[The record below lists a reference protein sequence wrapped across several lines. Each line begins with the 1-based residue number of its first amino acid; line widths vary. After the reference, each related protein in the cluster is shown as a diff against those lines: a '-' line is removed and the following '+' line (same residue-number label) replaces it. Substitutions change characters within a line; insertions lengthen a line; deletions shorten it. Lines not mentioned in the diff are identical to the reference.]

1 MCVNEALGKTL
12 NERQR
17 RKIDRPKVAAAV
29 LTVSMVALFAA
40 SSVFPA
46 LADNATTFSG
56 RAFAVSVTTPL
67 TGTVTFADTGQL
79 PSQGGEID
87 ATVLSVQTQQAQ
99 AEVLLS
105 VTMGFDQHAES
116 RAAVADVT
124 LLPGSPNQI
133 KVDFLQAHS
142 LATCTGV
149 SGDSEIAN
157 LQLGGQQIIVS
168 GQPNQT
174 VGVPGVLT
182 LVINEQRT
190 SSSGGTNSITV
201 NALDLTLVN
210 GIEVIVS
217 SAHSDI
223 TCGVTTTVTKDFMTG
238 GGFIIVNGAHA
249 NFGFVAGFKPGKST
263 LSGQLNYIDHSSG
276 KHVKSTSVTAYSG
289 SGACRTFSGPGT
301 LGGQSVDFTVNACD
315 HGSPG
320 RGSDTFGIQLSNGYS
335 PSGVLAGG
343 NIQLHT

>member
-1 MCVNEALGKTL
+1 MLDEM
-12 NERQR
+12 R
-17 RKIDRPKVAAAV
+17 RLKIDTSKAAFAI
-29 LTVSMVALFAA
+29 LTVSMMGLLAA

-46 LADNATTFSG
+46 LADSTTTTFSG
-56 RAFAVSVTTPL
+56 RAFAVSVTTSL
-67 TGTVTFADTGQL
+67 TGTVMFADTGQL
-79 PSQGGEID
+79 PPQGGEID
-87 ATVLSVQTQQAQ
+87 ATVLSVQTQPAQ

-124 LLPGSPNQI
+124 LFPGTPNQI
-133 KVDFLQAHS
+133 TADFLQAHS

-157 LQLGGQQIIVS
+157 LQLAGQQILVS

-174 VGVPGVLT
+174 VSVPGALT
-182 LVINEQRT
+182 LVINEQTT

-201 NALDLTLVN
+201 NALDLTLPN

-223 TCGVTTTVTKDFMTG
+223 TCGTLPPPNVTKDFMTG
-238 GGFIIVNGAHA
+238 GGFIIANGAHA
-249 NFGFVAGFKPGKST
+249 NFGFVAGFKPGKTT

-276 KHVKSTSVTAYSG
+276 SHVKSTSVTAYSG
-289 SGACRTFSGPGT
+289 SGVCRTFSGAVD
-301 LGGQSVDFTVNACD
+301 GQSVSFTVNACD
-315 HGSPG
+315 NADSG
-320 RGSDTFGIQLSNGYS
+320 RGSDTFGIQLSNGYRA
-335 PSGVLAGG
+335 SGVLAGG

>member
-1 MCVNEALGKTL
+1 MMG
-12 NERQR
+12 
-17 RKIDRPKVAAAV
+17 
-29 LTVSMVALFAA
+29 LFAA

-46 LADNATTFSG
+46 LADSATTFSG

-79 PSQGGEID
+79 PPQGGEID
-87 ATVLSVQTQQAQ
+87 ATVLSVQTQPAQ

-116 RAAVADVT
+116 TAAVADVT
-124 LLPGSPNQI
+124 LFPGTSNQI
-133 KVDFLQAHS
+133 TADFLQAHS

-157 LQLGGQQIIVS
+157 VQLASQNIIVS

-174 VGVPGVLT
+174 VSVPGVLT
-182 LVINEQRT
+182 LVINEQTT

-201 NALDLTLVN
+201 NAIDLTLID
-210 GIEVIVS
+210 GIQVIVS

-223 TCGVTTTVTKDFMTG
+223 TCGVNTTVSKDFMTG

-249 NFGFVAGFKPGKST
+249 NLGLVAGLKPG
-263 LSGQLNYIDHSSG
+263 
-276 KHVKSTSVTAYSG
+276 
-289 SGACRTFSGPGT
+289 
-301 LGGQSVDFTVNACD
+301 
-315 HGSPG
+315 
-320 RGSDTFGIQLSNGYS
+320 
-335 PSGVLAGG
+335 
-343 NIQLHT
+343 

>member
-1 MCVNEALGKTL
+1 MK
-12 NERQR
+12 ERQR
-17 RKIDRPKVAAAV
+17 LKVHTSKAAFAI
-29 LTVSMVALFAA
+29 LTVSMMALFAA
-40 SSVFPA
+40 FSVIPA
-46 LADNATTFSG
+46 FADNATTFSG

-124 LLPGSPNQI
+124 LLPGTPNQI
-133 KVDFLQAHS
+133 TADFLQAHS

-149 SGDSEIAN
+149 SGDSNIAN
-157 LQLGGQQIIVS
+157 LQLAGQQIIVS

-182 LVINEQRT
+182 LVIDEQTT
-190 SSSGGTNSITV
+190 SSSGGTKSITV

-210 GIEVIVS
+210 GIEIIVS

-223 TCGVTTTVTKDFMTG
+223 TCGVNTTVSKDFMTG

-263 LSGQLNYIDHSSG
+263 VSGQLNYIDHSSG
-276 KHVKSTSVTAYSG
+276 NHVKSTIVTAYSG

-301 LGGQSVDFTVNACD
+301 VDGRSVDFTVNACD
-315 HGSPG
+315 NGEPG
-320 RGSDTFGIQLSNGYS
+320 RGSDTFGIQLSNGYGAL
-335 PSGVLAGG
+335 GVLAGG

>member
-1 MCVNEALGKTL
+1 LK
-12 NERQR
+12 ERHR
-17 RKIDRPKVAAAV
+17 LKIDTSKVAVAI
-29 LTVSMVALFAA
+29 LTVSIMALFAA

-46 LADNATTFSG
+46 FADNATTFSG
-56 RAFAVSVTTPL
+56 RAFAVSVTTPP
-67 TGTVTFADTGQL
+67 TGTVTLADTGQL
-79 PSQGGEID
+79 PPQGGEID

-133 KVDFLQAHS
+133 KADFLQAHS

-149 SGDSEIAN
+149 SGDSEIVN
-157 LQLGGQQIIVS
+157 LQLAGQKITVS
-168 GQPNQT
+168 GQPNQA
-174 VGVPGVLT
+174 VSVPGVLT
-182 LVINEQRT
+182 LVINEQTT

-201 NALDLTLVN
+201 NALDLTLLS

-223 TCGVTTTVTKDFMTG
+223 TCGANTTVPKDFMTG

-249 NFGFVAGFKPGKST
+249 NFGFVAGFKPNKST
-263 LSGQLNYIDHSSG
+263 LSGQLNYMDHSSG
-276 KHVKSTSVTAYSG
+276 NRVKSTSVIAYSG

-301 LGGQSVDFTVNACD
+301 LNGQSIDFTVNACD
-315 HGSPG
+315 NSRTG

-335 PSGVLAGG
+335 ASGPLSGG

>member
-1 MCVNEALGKTL
+1 MLDEM
-12 NERQR
+12 QR
-17 RKIDRPKVAAAV
+17 LKIDTSKAAFAI
-29 LTVSMVALFAA
+29 LTVSMMGLLAA
-40 SSVFPA
+40 SSVLPA
-46 LADNATTFSG
+46 LADSTTTFSG

-67 TGTVTFADTGQL
+67 TGTVMFADTGQL
-79 PSQGGEID
+79 PPQGGEID
-87 ATVLSVQTQQAQ
+87 ATVLSVQTQPAQ

-124 LLPGSPNQI
+124 LLPGTPNQI
-133 KVDFLQAHS
+133 TADFLQAHS
-142 LATCTGV
+142 LAICTGV

-157 LQLGGQQIIVS
+157 LQLAGQQIIVS

-174 VGVPGVLT
+174 VSVPGVLT
-182 LVINEQRT
+182 LVINEQTT

-201 NALDLTLVN
+201 NALDLTLPN

-223 TCGVTTTVTKDFMTG
+223 TCGVNTTITKDFMTG

-249 NFGFVAGFKPGKST
+249 NFGFVAGFKPGKTT

-276 KHVKSTSVTAYSG
+276 SHVKSTSVTAYSG
-289 SGACRTFSGPGT
+289 SGVCRTFSGPGT
-301 LGGQSVDFTVNACD
+301 VDGQSVSLTVNACD
-315 HGSPG
+315 NAEPG
-320 RGSDTFGIQLSNGYS
+320 RGSDTFGIQLSNGYGA
-335 PSGVLAGG
+335 SGILAGG

>member
-1 MCVNEALGKTL
+1 MK
-12 NERQR
+12 ERQR
-17 RKIDRPKVAAAV
+17 LKIDTSKAAFAI
-29 LTVSMVALFAA
+29 LTVSMMGLFAA

-46 LADNATTFSG
+46 FADNATTFSG

-79 PSQGGEID
+79 PPQGGEID
-87 ATVLSVQTQQAQ
+87 ATLLSVQTQQAQ

-105 VTMGFDQHAES
+105 VTMGFDHQAQS
-116 RAAVADVT
+116 TAAVADLT
-124 LLPGSPNQI
+124 LFLGTPNQ
-133 KVDFLQAHS
+133 VTADFLQAHS

-149 SGDSEIAN
+149 SGISEIAN
-157 LQLGGQQIIVS
+157 LRLAGQQITIS

-174 VGVPGVLT
+174 ISVPGVLT
-182 LVINEQRT
+182 LIINEQTT

-201 NALDLTLVN
+201 NALDLTLID
-210 GIEVIVS
+210 GIQVIVS

-223 TCGVTTTVTKDFMTG
+223 TCGVNTTVSKDFMTG

-263 LSGQLNYIDHSSG
+263 VSGQLNYIDHSSG
-276 KHVKSTSVTAYSG
+276 NHVKSTSVTAYSG

-301 LGGQSVDFTVNACD
+301 VDGQSVVFTVNACD
-315 HGSPG
+315 NGEPG

-335 PSGVLAGG
+335 ASGILADG

>member
-1 MCVNEALGKTL
+1 LGKTL
-12 NERQR
+12 KETHRL
-17 RKIDRPKVAAAV
+17 KIDTSKVAVAI
-29 LTVSMVALFAA
+29 LTVSIMALFAA
-40 SSVFPA
+40 SSVFPTF
-46 LADNATTFSG
+46 ADNATTFSG

-67 TGTVTFADTGQL
+67 TGTVTLADTGQL
-79 PSQGGEID
+79 PPQGGETD

-124 LLPGSPNQI
+124 LLPGTPNQI
-133 KVDFLQAHS
+133 KADFLQAHS

-149 SGDSEIAN
+149 SGDSDIAN
-157 LQLGGQQIIVS
+157 LQIAGQEITVS

-174 VGVPGVLT
+174 VNVPGVLT
-182 LVINEQRT
+182 LVINEQKT

-201 NALDLTLVN
+201 NAIDLTLVN

-223 TCGVTTTVTKDFMTG
+223 TCGTNTTVSKDFMTG
-238 GGFIIVNGAHA
+238 GGFMIVNGAHA

-276 KHVKSTSVTAYSG
+276 NHVKSTSVTAYSG
-289 SGACRTFSGPGT
+289 SGTCRTFSGPGT
-301 LGGQSVDFTVNACD
+301 LDGQSVDFTVNACD
-315 HGSPG
+315 NAATG
-320 RGSDTFGIQLSNGYS
+320 RGSDTFGIQLSNGYKA
-335 PSGVLAGG
+335 SGALAGG

>member
-1 MCVNEALGKTL
+1 MK
-12 NERQR
+12 ERQR
-17 RKIDRPKVAAAV
+17 SKIDTSKATFAI

-46 LADNATTFSG
+46 FADNATTFSG

-67 TGTVTFADTGQL
+67 TGTVTLADTGQL
-79 PSQGGEID
+79 SPQGGEKD
-87 ATVLSVQTQQAQ
+87 ATVLTVQTQQAQ

-105 VTMGFDQHAES
+105 VTMGFGQHAES

-124 LLPGSPNQI
+124 LLPGDPNQI
-133 KVDFLQAHS
+133 KADFLEAHS

-149 SGDSEIAN
+149 SGDSDIAN
-157 LQLGGQQIIVS
+157 LQVAGQQIIVS

-174 VGVPGVLT
+174 VSVPGVLT
-182 LVINEQRT
+182 LVINEQTT

-201 NALDLTLVN
+201 NALHLTGVGLLN

-223 TCGVTTTVTKDFMTG
+223 TCGVTPPPVSKDFMTG

-249 NFGFVAGFKPGKST
+249 NFGFVAGFKPGQSIV
-263 LSGQLNYIDHSSG
+263 SGQLNYIDHSSG
-276 KHVKSTSVTAYSG
+276 NHVKSTSVTSYSG
-289 SGACRTFSGPGT
+289 SEACRTFSGPGT
-301 LGGQSVDFTVNACD
+301 VDGQSVDFTVNACD
-315 HGSPG
+315 NGQPG
-320 RGSDTFGIQLSNGYS
+320 RGSDTFGIRLSNGYS
-335 PSGVLAGG
+335 ASESASEVLAGG